1 MKRTFHLV
9 GAEEWQPAGGLWRP
23 ASLEGQGFVH
33 LSFAEQLQGTLDL
46 HFPGRGPLWLLEV
59 DPGALENLVLEAV
72 EVAVAPNVA
81 GHAVD
86 RLGSIRLIP
95 TVVVG
100 APVAD
105 RLGGLSHTLGPYL
118 GKPCVENRLLYAT
131 NKKY

>member
-59 DPGALENLVLEAV
+59 DPGALENLVLEPSR
-72 EVAVAPNVA
+72 EDQLFP
-81 GHAVD
+81 H
-86 RLGSIRLIP
+86 LY
-95 TVVVG
+95 
-100 APVAD
+100 
-105 RLGGLSHTLGPYL
+105 GPL
-118 GKPCVENRLLYAT
+118 QLKDVCLARPWALT
-131 NKKY
+131 